1 MSDVNVA
8 VLDDVRFVVFDASPR
23 LVRDVADCICD
34 VVVPARATTRRADEF
49 ALRDVGVAARAVPP
63 VVAERADVVA
73 GVAARAVTRRADAL
87 FVAARAYDD
96 ALLVAL
102 RAVDAVPPF
111 DGVRAT
117 TFLVVAFAVFVRART
132 FIWAPDWVGLVP
144 GFNWVRIV
152 LFIYGYRL
160 LYVFALT

>member
-1 MSDVNVA
+1 M
-8 VLDDVRFVVFDASPR
+8 RFVVFDASPR

-49 ALRDVGVAARAVPP
+49 ALRDVVVAARAVPP
-63 VVAERADVVA
+63 V
-73 GVAARAVTRRADAL
+73 VAARAVTRRADAL

-102 RAVDAVPPF
+102 RAADAVPPF

>member
-8 VLDDVRFVVFDASPR
+8 VLDDERFVVFDASPR

-49 ALRDVGVAARAVPP
+49 ALRDVVVAARAVPP
-63 VVAERADVVA
+63 VVAERAD
-73 GVAARAVTRRADAL
+73 VAARAVTRRADAL

-102 RAVDAVPPF
+102 RAADAVPPF